1 MTQIVAI
8 VSQKGGV
15 GKTSLTHNLGYELS
29 QVGKRVLLVDFDPQ
43 ADLTSSLG
51 LSLSEERPTVY
62 QAMGEPEDVSK
73 YIVNII
79 DNLDL
84 LPSDLDLAGAE
95 IKFTIDMLGDRNMRL
110 KEALEP
116 VVNNY
121 DFILID
127 APPSLGFF
135 TVNAL
140 ICASKV
146 VIPLQCE
153 RFAKKALY
161 NLLEIVLKLQKRN
174 KSLRIG
180 GIVLTFYDR
189 RVRVTQEIEDEVR
202 EEFGRAIFNTT
213 VPRNTTI
220 MHASNNGL
228 AVAQYSPKSAGAI
241 AYHQLVKEM
250 IERG

>member
-1 MTQIVAI
+1 MTQIIAI

-29 QVGKRVLLVDFDPQ
+29 QTGKRVLLVDFDPQ

-51 LSLSEERPTVY
+51 LSLDERPTVY
-62 QAMGEPEDVSK
+62 QAMGEPENTSK
-73 YIVNII
+73 YIVNIK
-79 DNLDL
+79 DGLDL

-116 VVNNY
+116 IEDNY

-140 ICASKV
+140 ICASKI

-189 RVRVTQEIEDEVR
+189 RVRVTKQIEDEVR
-202 EEFGRAIFNTT
+202 EEFGGVIFNAT
-213 VPRNTTI
+213 VPRNTSI

>member
-1 MTQIVAI
+1 MTQIIAI

-29 QVGKRVLLVDFDPQ
+29 QAGKHVLLVDFDPQ

-51 LSLSEERPTVY
+51 LSASEERPTVY
-62 QAMGEPEDVSK
+62 QAMAKPEDVSK
-73 YIVNII
+73 YIVNIKGS
-79 DNLDL
+79 LDL

-95 IKFTIDMLGDRNMRL
+95 IKFTLDMLGDRNMRL

-116 VVNNY
+116 VADDY

-146 VIPLQCE
+146 IIPLQCE
-153 RFAKKALY
+153 HLAKKALY
-161 NLLEIVLKLQKRN
+161 NLLEIVLQLQKRN
-174 KSLRIG
+174 KLLRIG

-189 RVRVTQEIEDEVR
+189 RVKITEEIEDEVR
-202 EEFGRAIFNTT
+202 GEFGQVVFNTT
-213 VPRNTTI
+213 VPRNTSI
-220 MHASNNGL
+220 MHASKNGL
-228 AVAQYSPKSAGAI
+228 AVAQYLPKSAGAI
-241 AYHQLVKEM
+241 AYHGLVKEV